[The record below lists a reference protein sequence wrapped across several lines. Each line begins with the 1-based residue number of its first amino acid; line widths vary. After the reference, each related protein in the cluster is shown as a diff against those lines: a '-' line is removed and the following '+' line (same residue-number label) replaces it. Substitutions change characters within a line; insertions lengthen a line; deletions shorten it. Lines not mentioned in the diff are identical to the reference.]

1 MASLPRRLQNSS
13 YNANELQGVGMSP
26 TPTVSPNVQG
36 DYAMFNTAS
45 PLLRKTTLVD
55 NSSMLNTAAKCREY
69 SGFDGLRRLQ
79 QDQKNSTY
87 YDPGCG
93 WMYKQGT
100 GTTNPSINRGV
111 FATYNG
117 VPVMGRHGQPDEL
130 VGGGSITMDLQK
142 AEQKASQAMAA
153 GLGGGCASLSL
164 LSASNAPY
172 FGFCTTTNK
181 IIPIDTS
188 SGTPQARYNNPT
200 NFQFNC
206 ASSNIITAAQASR
219 PGGCPQN
226 VTTFR
231 PPRIPTPTVDSAPP
245 PGSPA
250 ATGVSPM
257 APQGPPAGS
266 PAATG
271 VSPMREGFDNSD
283 DPQSQF
289 ACQVPLTRDC
299 LLQGIRNAGCTD
311 QGSLVAAL
319 SANTNSSTYDTV
331 LSGSSAY
338 KYYASR
344 ANLPTSLFKDGT
356 GVPTS
361 QNAYDIFTALAAAAE
376 TPSSDPTMKGVH
388 AAARDLCLQGG
399 AFSNSYNFCAEL
411 TASTKI
417 DSTNIACIQNL
428 WRNAGGDS
436 KGTSYPTLSQWNGK
450 SVDSFTQF
458 KNTLVANLNSSD
470 KATQANAILQFIGTS
485 TYAVQR
491 SCDLTQVANTRGS
504 ETVWFYNGNAG
515 FPVIMRCDLMM
526 AKDSDVIPNITGPE
540 SLSYKYALGTPN
552 LVSFTTA
559 FEYRP
564 TANNKLAFKATVD
577 DGVMIGYNQNPFE
590 GTNALDWGSWKTQGP
605 TTYTSGAYTID
616 TTTPGSRNMFVIKY
630 CQGNGPCA
638 FNLSIAEDYTTPTN
652 FVNVATSVP
661 AKQNIYLTQEPLAP
675 WMNYEVCSK
684 PNAGLGTA
692 LGFFDTRWNG
702 PTSAANVSGNTAAN
716 YKISFDTKSSGV
728 VYQTDAALRSK
739 VPGGKSYMS
748 FTQSS
753 VWQTMGMFAFSAFK
767 TITLMVRPVT
777 PTIPSNDGA
786 ILTHIGNG
794 TVGSQGFQLGVNY
807 SGTAPQFV
815 LNIGR
820 DPSTG
825 APPSQQA
832 APCVLNA
839 WNLLVIQYIDTD
851 GYGIRDFSMHACSY
865 EAASL
870 NPTVRA
876 EMLTQMQTKRNA
888 TKPIRFPV
896 SRKESDITKYAGFL
910 YLGGLTSGSSF
921 TGDIAWLHGFR
932 NYIGSDS
939 ELDAEI
945 NQAWISR
952 WAVPKYNSTVA
963 PDPSGCGPMPAK
975 NPEGGVQ
982 PPLPPVVVDTP
993 AGDMGSP
1000 QNAVVVW
1007 QSCDGP
1013 TGGGW
1018 SKTFTSAGTYLSE
1031 RDYPFDASYISV
1043 PAGFTAVL
1051 TGKTTSYGG
1060 TAGTGQVVTLVGPK
1074 TFDFCTAVPGKGRD
1088 GWNGFN
1094 DNVASI
1100 VVTNTGSSS
1109 GGGSS
1114 GGVTDGGSGT
1124 DVTIYSDCT
1133 RKNYSGQII
1142 QTGGTMRLTLGVNTI
1157 GGGFWAGGAKGIDI
1171 PAGFMVIVRYRGFLG
1186 RPQELTF
1193 VGPRKVDFCTDS
1205 ITATHSGMGNSLV
1218 NTVRFNVFEVSKIQ
1232 GFRNQSQGPTQ
1243 FQPDYA
1249 RNNQKA
1255 YVAQQEPKS
1264 VAASFFELFKW

>member
-1 MASLPRRLQNSS
+1 MASLPNRLQNSS
-13 YNANELQGVGMSP
+13 YNANELRGVGMSP

-117 VPVMGRHGQPDEL
+117 VPAMGRHGQPDEL

-245 PGSPA
+245 PPGSPA

-257 APQGPPAGS
+257 APAGS

-283 DPQSQF
+283 DLQSQF

-311 QGSLVAAL
+311 QGSLLAAL

-361 QNAYDIFTALAAAAE
+361 QNAYDIFTALASAAE

-436 KGTSYPTLSQWNGK
+436 KGISYPKLSDWEGK

-526 AKDSDVIPNITGPE
+526 AKDSDVIPDITGPE

-552 LVSFTTA
+552 WVSFTTA

-739 VPGGKSYMS
+739 VPGGKCYMS

-839 WNLLVIQYIDTD
+839 WNLVVIQYIDTD

-888 TKPIRFPV
+888 TSPIRFPV

-910 YLGGLTSGSSF
+910 YLGGASF

-932 NYIGSDS
+932 NYIGTDS
-939 ELDAEI
+939 ELEAEL

-993 AGDMGSP
+993 AAIIYENCDRSGWTKGLNVGTYQVGGANSFPENASFIDVKPGYVATIATGNNGTGKTKTITGPGSFNFCTEDSWANDKVRNIVVTAAGDMGSP

-1100 VVTNTGSSS
+1100 VVTNTGSS
-1109 GGGSS
+1109 
-1114 GGVTDGGSGT
+1114 
-1124 DVTIYSDCT
+1124 
-1133 RKNYSGQII
+1133 
-1142 QTGGTMRLTLGVNTI
+1142 
-1157 GGGFWAGGAKGIDI
+1157 
-1171 PAGFMVIVRYRGFLG
+1171 
-1186 RPQELTF
+1186 
-1193 VGPRKVDFCTDS
+1193 
-1205 ITATHSGMGNSLV
+1205 
-1218 NTVRFNVFEVSKIQ
+1218 Q